1 MTNRHDSAC
10 GTCTA
15 AVGTVRSQG
24 KLSPQRFGV
33 HEVREDTLPVDLHH
47 GQALSIPGLE
57 LRVALDIDQLEIEP
71 ELVLDAANHLER
83 TLAQVAISGV
93 VKSDLGYG

>member
-1 MTNRHDSAC
+1 VTNRHDSAC
-10 GTCTA
+10 DSLTA
-15 AVGTVRSQG
+15 AGGTVGSAGKALSQ
-24 KLSPQRFGV
+24 RVGV
-33 HEVREDTLPVDLHH
+33 DEVREGALSVDLDR

>member
-1 MTNRHDSAC
+1 VTNRHDSAC
-10 GTCTA
+10 DSLTA
-15 AVGTVRSQG
+15 AGGTVGSAGKALSQ
-24 KLSPQRFGV
+24 RVGV
-33 HEVREDTLPVDLHH
+33 DEVRE
-47 GQALSIPGLE
+47 GALSIPGLE